1 MFSFTCILCFC
12 LHTDKHLA
20 DLSLHTSDTQSIHIT
35 HTHTCHMYWTSKFV
49 PTAWTT
55 FCSTFYVYKLK
66 QKKIQLYMSYTNVD
80 NCVVEK
86 LALNIH
92 VAEINCSL
100 DVKLHQCE
108 SLSIDIAI

>member
-1 MFSFTCILCFC
+1 
-12 LHTDKHLA
+12 
-20 DLSLHTSDTQSIHIT
+20 
-35 HTHTCHMYWTSKFV
+35 
-49 PTAWTT
+49 
-55 FCSTFYVYKLK
+55 
-66 QKKIQLYMSYTNVD
+66 MSYTNVD